1 MMQASHSMLQRLMQ
15 SLGQEGWP
23 LRLWVFLMPF
33 SLLWVSR
40 DLPFP
45 FVTSKALLI
54 TLCALFGLAAMMV
67 HRAAIRVTRFDLLLL
82 LSIVLGLL
90 TGFANGNPAL
100 SFYSTLERCNGVAVQ
115 LMLLLYIVLLRNAKL
130 DWRMY
135 WSVVLLVA
143 SIVWVDLLIRN
154 GLQWEFEVASLLG
167 NEAYLAGFLM
177 LSALVSG
184 WLAARMP
191 SGWIRWLLYCLA
203 GVQVVIAILTYNR
216 SAIVSV
222 LLAIAL
228 MYGVNFVR
236 KSFRRQLWVVTAIA
250 LCALLLWG
258 VFFLQSETFHNLAVR
273 WDQSFRT
280 GSISTRF
287 DLWFAAGR
295 MFFEAPIFG
304 AGLGN
309 FLFVFNRHHPGLYAK
324 NPGEEWVDNAHSLP
338 FEMLAT
344 TGLVGTLPWII
355 MLVVL
360 FVAAF
365 RRLRDHPTD
374 RWLFVALLACFIE
387 QLFVINS
394 IPKHMVQIGL
404 MAYFTQDLP
413 PVSWA
418 SPWSSRW
425 TNAVWVACRGG
436 IVAVCLFGVWHL
448 ALAPYH
454 SLRLFNEIRFDS
466 AESSVK
472 KAQVE
477 AYFSKPQIYTLWPKL
492 LLVSDLE
499 QAAHNG
505 HPQVSMTYVA
515 TLIALMR
522 KEVEK
527 DSGNIKTRVAL
538 GRLYLMSDP
547 VAAEAVFERVA
558 RDAPNKPHSYYY
570 RGFAQQ
576 LNGKVRAAA
585 ASFRRCLG
593 IDDKLIECD
602 RLLRWAEDGVMSNG
616 MKSAN

>member
-1 MMQASHSMLQRLMQ
+1 MIQTSPPTLHRLMQ
-15 SLGQEGWP
+15 GLGQDGWP
-23 LRLWVFLMPF
+23 LRLLVYLMPF

-54 TLCALFGLAAMMV
+54 TLWALMGLAVMMFY
-67 HRAAIRVTRFDLLLL
+67 RSPIRLTRFDLLLL
-82 LSIVLGLL
+82 ISILLGLL

-100 SFYSTLERCNGVAVQ
+100 SFYSTLERCNGVALQ
-115 LMLLLYIVLLRNAKL
+115 LMLFLHLLLLRNTKL
-130 DWRMY
+130 DWRVY
-135 WSVVLLVA
+135 WSVIVLVS
-143 SIVWVDLLIRN
+143 SIVWVELLIRN
-154 GLQWEFEVASLLG
+154 GLHWEFEAASLLG

-177 LSALVSG
+177 LSGLASG
-184 WLAARMP
+184 WLGARMP
-191 SGWIRWLLYCLA
+191 NGWVRWLLYCL
-203 GVQVVIAILTYNR
+203 GGMQIAIAVLTHNR
-216 SAIVSV
+216 SAITSV
-222 LLAIAL
+222 LLAITL
-228 MYGVNFVR
+228 VYSVNLAR
-236 KSFRRQLWVVTAIA
+236 KSIRRQLWVVTGIV
-250 LCALLLWG
+250 LGALLLLA
-258 VFFLQSETFHNLAVR
+258 VLFQQSGGFHEFAVR
-273 WDQSFRT
+273 WDQAFRT

-287 DLWFAAGR
+287 DLWLAAGR
-295 MFFEAPIFG
+295 MFFEAPIVG

-360 FVAAF
+360 FVVAF

-394 IPKHMVQIGL
+394 IPKHMVQMGL

-413 PVSWA
+413 PVSW
-418 SPWSSRW
+418 PSRW
-425 TNAVWVACRGG
+425 ISRCPKAVWVACRGG
-436 IVAVCLFGVWHL
+436 VVALCLLGVWHL

-454 SLRLFNEIRFDS
+454 SFRLFNEIRFDS
-466 AESSVK
+466 AAASVK
-472 KAQVE
+472 KGKVE

-499 QAAHNG
+499 QAAQNSDQ
-505 HPQVSMTYVA
+505 PFSKAYVA

-522 KEVEK
+522 KEVVK
-527 DSGNIKTRVAL
+527 DPGNIKARVAL

-547 VAAEAVFERVA
+547 VAAEAIFQRVA
-558 RDAPNKPHSYYY
+558 QDAPNKPHSYYY
-570 RGFAQQ
+570 LGFAQQ
-576 LNGKVRAAA
+576 LNGKAQAAA
-585 ASFRRCLG
+585 ASFRRCLDLD
-593 IDDKLIECD
+593 IKLTECD
-602 RLLRWAEDGVMSNG
+602 RLLRLSEADGG
-616 MKSAN
+616 

>member
-1 MMQASHSMLQRLMQ
+1 MIQASHPTLHRLMQ
-15 SLGQEGWP
+15 SLGQDGWP
-23 LRLWVFLMPF
+23 LRLWVYLMPF

-54 TLCALFGLAAMMV
+54 TLWALMGLAVMML
-67 HRAAIRVTRFDLLLL
+67 HRSSIRVTRFDLLLL
-82 LSIVLGLL
+82 ISILLGLL

-100 SFYSTLERCNGVAVQ
+100 SFYSTLERCNGVVLQ
-115 LMLLLYIVLLRNAKL
+115 LMLFIYLFLLRNTKI
-130 DWRMY
+130 DWRVY
-135 WSVVLLVA
+135 WSVIVLVS
-143 SIVWVDLLIRN
+143 SIVWVELLIRN
-154 GLQWEFEVASLLG
+154 GLHWEFEVASLLG

-177 LSALVSG
+177 LSALASG
-184 WLAARMP
+184 WLGARMP
-191 SGWIRWLLYCLA
+191 NGWVRWLLYCLA
-203 GVQVVIAILTYNR
+203 GVQVAIAVLTHNR
-216 SAIVSV
+216 SAITSV
-222 LLAIAL
+222 LLAMAL
-228 MYGVNFVR
+228 VYSVNFVR
-236 KSFRRQLWVVTAIA
+236 KSFRRQLWVVTAMV
-250 LCALLLWG
+250 LGALLLLA
-258 VFFLQSETFHNLAVR
+258 VLFLQSGGFHEFAVR
-273 WDQSFRT
+273 WDQAFRT

-287 DLWFAAGR
+287 DLWLAASR
-295 MFFEAPIFG
+295 MFFEAPIVG

-360 FVAAF
+360 FVAGF

-394 IPKHMVQIGL
+394 IPKYMVQIGL

-413 PVSWA
+413 PVRW
-418 SPWSSRW
+418 PSRW
-425 TNAVWVACRGG
+425 VSRCPKGVWVACRGG
-436 IVAVCLFGVWHL
+436 VVALCLLGVWHL

-454 SLRLFNEIRFDS
+454 SFRVFNEIRFDS
-466 AESSVK
+466 AGLSVK

-477 AYFSKPQIYTLWPKL
+477 AYLSKSQIYTLWPKL

-499 QAAHNG
+499 QAAQSG
-505 HPQVSMTYVA
+505 HPSFSKAYVA

-522 KEVEK
+522 KEVVK
-527 DSGNIKTRVAL
+527 DSGNIKARVAL

-547 VAAEAVFERVA
+547 VAAQGIFHRVA
-558 RDAPNKPHSYYY
+558 QDAPNKPHSYYY
-570 RGFAQQ
+570 LGFAQQ
-576 LNGKVRAAA
+576 LNGQTRGAV
-585 ASFRRCLG
+585 ASFRRCLD
-593 IDDKLIECD
+593 IDVKLIECD
-602 RLLRWAEDGVMSNG
+602 RLLHLSQGRGN
-616 MKSAN
+616 

>member
-1 MMQASHSMLQRLMQ
+1 MIQASPPTLHRMMQAF
-15 SLGQEGWP
+15 GQDGWP
-23 LRLWVFLMPF
+23 LRWLVYLMPI

-54 TLCALFGLAAMMV
+54 TLWALMGLTVMMF
-67 HRAAIRVTRFDLLLL
+67 HRSPIRVTRFDLLLL
-82 LSIVLGLL
+82 ISILLGLL

-100 SFYSTLERCNGVAVQ
+100 SFYSTLERCNGVALQ
-115 LMLLLYIVLLRNAKL
+115 LMLFLYLFLLRNTKL
-130 DWRMY
+130 DWRVY
-135 WSVVLLVA
+135 WSVVLLVS

-154 GLQWEFEVASLLG
+154 GPHLEFEVASLLG

-184 WLAARMP
+184 WLGARMP
-191 SGWIRWLLYCLA
+191 NGWVRWLLYCL
-203 GVQVVIAILTYNR
+203 GGMQIAIAVLTHNR
-216 SAIVSV
+216 SAITSV

-228 MYGVNFVR
+228 LYSVNCAR
-236 KSFRRQLWVVTAIA
+236 KSIRRQLWVVTGMV
-250 LCALLLWG
+250 LCGLLLLG
-258 VFFLQSETFHNLAVR
+258 VLFLQPGGFHGLAVR

-287 DLWFAAGR
+287 DLWLAAGR

-365 RRLRDHPTD
+365 QRLRDHPTD

-404 MAYFTQDLP
+404 MAYFTQNLS
-413 PVSWA
+413 PVSW
-418 SPWSSRW
+418 PSRW
-425 TNAVWVACRGG
+425 TSRCPKGVWVACRGG
-436 IVAVCLFGVWHL
+436 VSVGGL
-448 ALAPYH
+448 ALGV
-454 SLRLFNEIRFDS
+454 S
-466 AESSVK
+466 ALS
-472 KAQVE
+472 
-477 AYFSKPQIYTLWPKL
+477 
-492 LLVSDLE
+492 
-499 QAAHNG
+499 
-505 HPQVSMTYVA
+505 
-515 TLIALMR
+515 
-522 KEVEK
+522 
-527 DSGNIKTRVAL
+527 
-538 GRLYLMSDP
+538 
-547 VAAEAVFERVA
+547 
-558 RDAPNKPHSYYY
+558 
-570 RGFAQQ
+570 Q
-576 LNGKVRAAA
+576 L
-585 ASFRRCLG
+585 SF
-593 IDDKLIECD
+593 
-602 RLLRWAEDGVMSNG
+602 VQ
-616 MKSAN
+616 

>member
-1 MMQASHSMLQRLMQ
+1 MIQASHPILHHLIQ
-15 SLGQEGWP
+15 SLSQGGWP
-23 LRLWVFLMPF
+23 IRLWVYLMPF
-33 SLLWVSR
+33 SLLWVSS

-54 TLCALFGLAAMMV
+54 TLWALMGLTVMMF
-67 HRAAIRVTRFDLLLL
+67 HRSPIRVTRFDLLLL
-82 LSIVLGLL
+82 ISILLGLL
-90 TGFANGNPAL
+90 TGFANGNAAL
-100 SFYSTLERCNGVAVQ
+100 SFYSTLERCNGVALQ
-115 LMLLLYIVLLRNAKL
+115 LMLFLYLLLLRNTKL
-130 DWRMY
+130 DWRIY
-135 WSVVLLVA
+135 WSVVLFVS

-154 GLQWEFEVASLLG
+154 GPHLELQVASLLG

-177 LSALVSG
+177 LSALASG
-184 WLAARMP
+184 WLGARMP
-191 SGWIRWLLYCLA
+191 NGWVRWLLYCLV
-203 GVQVVIAILTYNR
+203 GVQIAIAVLTHNR
-216 SAIVSV
+216 SAITSV

-228 MYGVNFVR
+228 LYSVNFAR
-236 KSFRRQLWVVTAIA
+236 KSIRRQLWVVAGMV
-250 LCALLLWG
+250 LCALLLLG
-258 VFFLQSETFHNLAVR
+258 VFFLQSGTFHDLAVR

-280 GSISTRF
+280 GSISTRL
-287 DLWFAAGR
+287 DLWLAAGR
-295 MFFEAPIFG
+295 MFLEAPIFG
-304 AGLGN
+304 AGFGN

-413 PVSWA
+413 PVRW
-418 SPWSSRW
+418 PIRWVSRCPKG
-425 TNAVWVACRGG
+425 VWLACRGG
-436 IVAVCLFGVWHL
+436 VVALCLLGVWHL

-454 SLRLFNEIRFDS
+454 SFRLFNELRFDS
-466 AESSVK
+466 AGTSVK
-472 KAQVE
+472 KGRVE
-477 AYFSKPQIYTLWPKL
+477 AYFSKPLIYTLWPKL

-499 QAAHNG
+499 QAAQNG
-505 HPQVSMTYVA
+505 HPPFSKAYVA

-522 KEVEK
+522 KEVVK
-527 DSGNIKTRVAL
+527 DSGNIKARVAL

-547 VAAEAVFERVA
+547 VAAEAIFERVA

-570 RGFAQQ
+570 LGFAQQ
-576 LNGKVRAAA
+576 LNGNARAAA
-585 ASFRRCLG
+585 ASFRRCLDLD
-593 IDDKLIECD
+593 IKLTECD
-602 RLLRWAEDGVMSNG
+602 RLLHLSKADGS
-616 MKSAN
+616 

>member
-1 MMQASHSMLQRLMQ
+1 MMQASHSMLHRLMQ

-23 LRLWVFLMPF
+23 LRLWVYLMPF
-33 SLLWVSR
+33 SLLWVSS

-54 TLCALFGLAAMMV
+54 TLCALFGLAVMML
-67 HRAAIRVTRFDLLLL
+67 HRAPIRVTRFDLLLL

-90 TGFANGNPAL
+90 TGFVNGNAAL
-100 SFYSTLERCNGVAVQ
+100 SFYSTLERCNGVVLQ
-115 LMLLLYIVLLRNAKL
+115 LILFLYLVLLRNVKL
-130 DWRMY
+130 DWQIY

-154 GLQWEFEVASLLG
+154 GLHWEFEVASLLG
-167 NEAYLAGFLM
+167 NEAYVAGFLM
-177 LSALVSG
+177 LSALASG
-184 WLAARMP
+184 WLAVRKPNA
-191 SGWIRWLLYCLA
+191 WIRWLLYCLA
-203 GVQVVIAILTYNR
+203 GVQVVIAVWTHNR

-236 KSFRRQLWVVTAIA
+236 KSFRRQLGVVTAIA
-250 LCALLLWG
+250 LGALLLWG
-258 VFFLQSETFHNLAVR
+258 VFFPQSETFHDLAVR

-355 MLVVL
+355 LVVVL
-360 FVAAF
+360 FVVAL
-365 RRLRDHPTD
+365 RRLREHPTD

-394 IPKHMVQIGL
+394 VPKSMVQIGL

-413 PVSWA
+413 PVSWP
-418 SPWSSRW
+418 SRWSSRW
-425 TNAVWVACRGG
+425 TNALWVACRGG
-436 IVAVCLFGVWHL
+436 MVAVCLFGLWHL

-454 SLRLFNEIRFDS
+454 SLRLFNEIRSDS

-472 KAQVE
+472 KGMVE
-477 AYFSKPQIYTLWPKL
+477 AYFSIPRVYTLWPKL

-499 QAAHNG
+499 QTAQNG
-505 HPQVSMTYVA
+505 HPPFSKAYVA
-515 TLIALMR
+515 TLIALVR

-576 LNGKVRAAA
+576 LNGQADAAA
-585 ASFRRCLG
+585 ASFRQCVD
-593 IDDKLIECD
+593 IDVKFVECD
-602 RLLRWAEDGVMSNG
+602 RLLRLLEGPDN
-616 MKSAN
+616 

>member
-1 MMQASHSMLQRLMQ
+1 MIQTSHPTFHRLMQ
-15 SLGQEGWP
+15 TFGQDGWP
-23 LRLWVFLMPF
+23 LRLLVYLMPF

-54 TLCALFGLAAMMV
+54 TLWALMGLTVMMF
-67 HRAAIRVTRFDLLLL
+67 HRSAIRVTRFDLLLL
-82 LSIVLGLL
+82 ISILLGLL

-100 SFYSTLERCNGVAVQ
+100 SFYSTLERCNGVALQ
-115 LMLLLYIVLLRNAKL
+115 LMLFLYLLLLRNTKL
-130 DWRMY
+130 DWRVY
-135 WSVVLLVA
+135 WSVIVLVS
-143 SIVWVDLLIRN
+143 SIVWVELLIRN
-154 GLQWEFEVASLLG
+154 GPHWEFETASLLG

-177 LSALVSG
+177 LSALASG
-184 WLAARMP
+184 WLGARMP
-191 SGWIRWLLYCLA
+191 NGWVRWLLYCLA
-203 GVQVVIAILTYNR
+203 GVQVVIAVLTHNR

-228 MYGVNFVR
+228 VYSVNLAR
-236 KSFRRQLWVVTAIA
+236 KSIRRQLWVVTGIV
-250 LCALLLWG
+250 LGALLLLA
-258 VFFLQSETFHNLAVR
+258 VLFLQSEGFHEFAVR
-273 WDQSFRT
+273 WDQAFRT

-287 DLWFAAGR
+287 DLWLAAGR
-295 MFFEAPIFG
+295 MFFEAPIVG

-360 FVAAF
+360 FVVAF

-394 IPKHMVQIGL
+394 IPKHMVQMGL
-404 MAYFTQDLP
+404 MVYFTQDLP
-413 PVSWA
+413 PVRW
-418 SPWSSRW
+418 PSRW
-425 TNAVWVACRGG
+425 TSRCPNAVWVVCRGG
-436 IVAVCLFGVWHL
+436 VVGVCLLGGWHL

-454 SLRLFNEIRFDS
+454 SFRVFNEIRFDT
-466 AESSVK
+466 AASSVK
-472 KAQVE
+472 TGKVE

-499 QAAHNG
+499 QAAQNG
-505 HPQVSMTYVA
+505 HPPFSKAYVA

-522 KEVEK
+522 EEVMK
-527 DSGNIKTRVAL
+527 DPGNIKTRVAL

-547 VAAEAVFERVA
+547 VAAQTIFEGVA
-558 RDAPNKPHSYYY
+558 RDGPNKPHSYYY
-570 RGFAQQ
+570 LGFAQQ
-576 LNGKVRAAA
+576 LNGKARAAA
-585 ASFRRCLG
+585 ASFRRCL
-593 IDDKLIECD
+593 DLDTKLTECD
-602 RLLRWAEDGVMSNG
+602 RLLHLSEADGS
-616 MKSAN
+616 

>member
-1 MMQASHSMLQRLMQ
+1 MIQASHPTLHRLMH
-15 SLGQEGWP
+15 SLGQDGWP
-23 LRLWVFLMPF
+23 LRLWVYLMPF

-54 TLCALFGLAAMMV
+54 TLWALMGLAVMML
-67 HRAAIRVTRFDLLLL
+67 HRSSIRVTRFDLLLL
-82 LSIVLGLL
+82 ISILLGLL

-100 SFYSTLERCNGVAVQ
+100 SFYSTLERCNGVVLQ
-115 LMLLLYIVLLRNAKL
+115 LMLFIYLFLLRNTKI
-130 DWRMY
+130 DWRVY
-135 WSVVLLVA
+135 WSVIVLVS
-143 SIVWVDLLIRN
+143 SIVWVELLIRN
-154 GLQWEFEVASLLG
+154 GLHWEFEVASLLG

-177 LSALVSG
+177 LSALASG
-184 WLAARMP
+184 WLGARMP
-191 SGWIRWLLYCLA
+191 NGWVRWLLYCLA
-203 GVQVVIAILTYNR
+203 GVQVAIAVLTHNR
-216 SAIVSV
+216 SAITSV
-222 LLAIAL
+222 LLAMAL
-228 MYGVNFVR
+228 VYSVNFVR
-236 KSFRRQLWVVTAIA
+236 KSFRRQLWVVTAMV
-250 LCALLLWG
+250 LGALLLLA
-258 VFFLQSETFHNLAVR
+258 VLFLQSGGFHEFAVR
-273 WDQSFRT
+273 WDQAFRT

-287 DLWFAAGR
+287 DLWLAASR
-295 MFFEAPIFG
+295 MFFEAPIVG

-360 FVAAF
+360 FVAGF

-394 IPKHMVQIGL
+394 IPKYMVQIGL

-413 PVSWA
+413 PVRW
-418 SPWSSRW
+418 PSRW
-425 TNAVWVACRGG
+425 VSRCPKGVWVACRGG
-436 IVAVCLFGVWHL
+436 VVALCLLGVWHL

-454 SLRLFNEIRFDS
+454 SFRVFNEIRFDS
-466 AESSVK
+466 AGLSVK

-477 AYFSKPQIYTLWPKL
+477 AYLSKSQIYTLWPKL

-499 QAAHNG
+499 QAAQSG
-505 HPQVSMTYVA
+505 HPSFSKAYVA

-522 KEVEK
+522 KEVVK
-527 DSGNIKTRVAL
+527 DSGNIKARVAL

-547 VAAEAVFERVA
+547 VAAQGIFHRVA
-558 RDAPNKPHSYYY
+558 QDAPNKPHSYYY
-570 RGFAQQ
+570 LGFAQQ
-576 LNGKVRAAA
+576 LNGQTRGAV
-585 ASFRRCLG
+585 ASFRRCLD
-593 IDDKLIECD
+593 IDVKLIECD
-602 RLLRWAEDGVMSNG
+602 RLLHLSQGRGN
-616 MKSAN
+616 

>member
-1 MMQASHSMLQRLMQ
+1 MIQASHPTLHRLMH
-15 SLGQEGWP
+15 SLGQDGWP
-23 LRLWVFLMPF
+23 LRLWVYLMPF

-54 TLCALFGLAAMMV
+54 TLWALMGLAVMML
-67 HRAAIRVTRFDLLLL
+67 HRSSIRVTRFDLLLL
-82 LSIVLGLL
+82 ISILLGLL

-100 SFYSTLERCNGVAVQ
+100 SFYSTLERCNGVVLQ
-115 LMLLLYIVLLRNAKL
+115 LMLFIYLFLLRNTKI
-130 DWRMY
+130 DWRVY
-135 WSVVLLVA
+135 WSVIVLVS
-143 SIVWVDLLIRN
+143 SIVWVELLIRN
-154 GLQWEFEVASLLG
+154 GLHWEFEVASLLG

-177 LSALVSG
+177 LSALAGV
-184 WLAARMP
+184 WLGARMP
-191 SGWIRWLLYCLA
+191 NGWVRWLLYCLA
-203 GVQVVIAILTYNR
+203 GVQVAIAVLTHNR
-216 SAIVSV
+216 SAITSV
-222 LLAIAL
+222 LLAMAL
-228 MYGVNFVR
+228 VYSVNFVR
-236 KSFRRQLWVVTAIA
+236 KSFRRQLWVVTAMV
-250 LCALLLWG
+250 LGALLLLA
-258 VFFLQSETFHNLAVR
+258 VLFLQSGGFHEFAVR
-273 WDQSFRT
+273 WDQAFRT

-287 DLWFAAGR
+287 DLWLAASR
-295 MFFEAPIFG
+295 MFFEAPIVG

-360 FVAAF
+360 FVAGF

-394 IPKHMVQIGL
+394 IPKYMVQIGL

-413 PVSWA
+413 PVRW
-418 SPWSSRW
+418 PSRW
-425 TNAVWVACRGG
+425 VSRCPKGVWVACRGG
-436 IVAVCLFGVWHL
+436 VVALCLLGVWHL

-454 SLRLFNEIRFDS
+454 SFRVFNEIRFDS
-466 AESSVK
+466 AGLSVK

-477 AYFSKPQIYTLWPKL
+477 AYLSKSQIYTLWPKL

-499 QAAHNG
+499 QAAQSG
-505 HPQVSMTYVA
+505 HPSFSKAYVA

-522 KEVEK
+522 KEVVK
-527 DSGNIKTRVAL
+527 DSGNIKARVAL

-547 VAAEAVFERVA
+547 VAAQGIFHRVA
-558 RDAPNKPHSYYY
+558 QDAPNKPHSYYY
-570 RGFAQQ
+570 LGFAQQ
-576 LNGKVRAAA
+576 LNGQTRGAV
-585 ASFRRCLG
+585 ASFRRCLD
-593 IDDKLIECD
+593 IDVKLIECD
-602 RLLRWAEDGVMSNG
+602 RLLHLSQGRGN
-616 MKSAN
+616 

>member
-1 MMQASHSMLQRLMQ
+1 
-15 SLGQEGWP
+15 
-23 LRLWVFLMPF
+23 MPF

-45 FVTSKALLI
+45 FVTSKALVI
-54 TLCALFGLAAMMV
+54 TLWALIGLAIMMF
-67 HRAAIRVTRFDLLLL
+67 HRTAIRVTRFDLLLL
-82 LSIVLGLL
+82 ISILLGLL
-90 TGFANGNPAL
+90 TGFANGNSAL
-100 SFYSTLERCNGVAVQ
+100 SFYSTLERCNGVALQ
-115 LMLLLYIVLLRNAKL
+115 LMLFLYLFLLRNTKL
-130 DWRMY
+130 DWRVY
-135 WSVVLLVA
+135 WSVVLLVS

-154 GLQWEFEVASLLG
+154 GLHLEFEVPSLLG

-177 LSALVSG
+177 LLALASG

-191 SGWIRWLLYCLA
+191 NGWVRWLLYCLG
-203 GVQVVIAILTYNR
+203 GVQIVIAVLTHNR
-216 SAIVSV
+216 SAITSV

-228 MYGVNFVR
+228 VYSVNFAR
-236 KSFRRQLWVVTAIA
+236 KSIRWQLWVVTTIV
-250 LCALLLWG
+250 LCGLLLVG
-258 VFFLQSETFHNLAVR
+258 VLFLPSGAFHGFAVE

-287 DLWFAAGR
+287 DLWLAAGR

-360 FVAAF
+360 FVAAL
-365 RRLRDHPTD
+365 RRLREHPTD

-413 PVSWA
+413 PVSWT
-418 SPWSSRW
+418 SRW
-425 TNAVWVACRGG
+425 MSRCPKAVWVACRGG
-436 IVAVCLFGVWHL
+436 VVAVCLLGVWYL

-454 SLRLFNEIRFDS
+454 SFRLFNEIRFDGVAS
-466 AESSVK
+466 NVK

-477 AYFSKPQIYTLWPKL
+477 AYFSKPLIYTLGPKL
-492 LLVSDLE
+492 LLISDLE
-499 QAAHNG
+499 EAVQNG
-505 HPQVSMTYVA
+505 HPLLSKAYVA

-522 KEVEK
+522 KEVVK
-527 DSGNIKTRVAL
+527 DPGNIKARVAL
-538 GRLYLMSDP
+538 GRLYLMSDF
-547 VAAEAVFERVA
+547 VAAQAVFQRVA
-558 RDAPNKPHSYYY
+558 LDAPNKPHSYYY
-570 RGFAQQ
+570 LGFAQQ
-576 LNGKVRAAA
+576 LNGQTRAAA

-593 IDDKLIECD
+593 IDTKLTECA
-602 RLLRWAEDGVMSNG
+602 RLLHLSEERGN
-616 MKSAN
+616 

>member
-1 MMQASHSMLQRLMQ
+1 MIQASYPTLHRLVQ
-15 SLGQEGWP
+15 GLGQDGWP
-23 LRLWVFLMPF
+23 LRLVVYLMPF
-33 SLLWVSR
+33 SLLWVST

-54 TLCALFGLAAMMV
+54 TLWALMGLTAMMF
-67 HRAAIRVTRFDLLLL
+67 HCSPIRVTWFDLLLL
-82 LSIVLGLL
+82 ISILLGLL

-100 SFYSTLERCNGVAVQ
+100 SFYSTLERCNGVVLQ
-115 LMLLLYIVLLRNAKL
+115 LMLFLYLFLLRNTKL
-130 DWRMY
+130 DWRIY
-135 WSVVLLVA
+135 WSVIVLVS

-154 GLQWEFEVASLLG
+154 GPHWEFEVASLLG

-177 LSALVSG
+177 LSALASR
-184 WLAARMP
+184 WLGARMP
-191 SGWIRWLLYCLA
+191 KGWVRWLLYCLV
-203 GVQVVIAILTYNR
+203 GVQVAIAVLTHNR
-216 SAIVSV
+216 SAITSV
-222 LLAIAL
+222 LLAITL
-228 MYGVNFVR
+228 VYSVNFVR

-250 LCALLLWG
+250 LGALLLWG
-258 VFFLQSETFHNLAVR
+258 VFFLQSETFHDLAVR

-280 GSISTRF
+280 GSISTRL
-287 DLWFAAGR
+287 DLWLAAGR
-295 MFFEAPIFG
+295 MFLEAPILG

-365 RRLRDHPTD
+365 QRLRDHPTD

-394 IPKHMVQIGL
+394 IPKYMVQIGL

-413 PVSWA
+413 SVSW
-418 SPWSSRW
+418 PSRC
-425 TNAVWVACRGG
+425 TSRCPNAVRVACRGG
-436 IVAVCLFGVWHL
+436 VVAMCLLGVWQL
-448 ALAPYH
+448 ALVPYH
-454 SLRLFNEIRFDS
+454 SFRLFNEIRFDS

-499 QAAHNG
+499 QAAQNG
-505 HPQVSMTYVA
+505 HPPFSKAYVA
-515 TLIALMR
+515 TLIGLMR
-522 KEVEK
+522 KEVVK
-527 DSGNIKTRVAL
+527 DSGNIKTPVAL
-538 GRLYLMSDP
+538 GRLYLLSNP
-547 VAAEAVFERVA
+547 VAAEAIFERVA
-558 RDAPNKPHSYYY
+558 QDAPNKPHSYYY
-570 RGFAQQ
+570 LGFAQQ
-576 LNGKVRAAA
+576 LNGNARAAA
-585 ASFRRCLG
+585 ASFRRCLDLD
-593 IDDKLIECD
+593 IKLTECD
-602 RLLRWAEDGVMSNG
+602 RLLHLSKADGS
-616 MKSAN
+616 

>member
-1 MMQASHSMLQRLMQ
+1 MIQTSPPTLHRLMQ
-15 SLGQEGWP
+15 GLGQDGWP
-23 LRLWVFLMPF
+23 LRLLVYLMPF

-54 TLCALFGLAAMMV
+54 TLWALMGLAVMMFY
-67 HRAAIRVTRFDLLLL
+67 RSPIRLTRFDLLLL
-82 LSIVLGLL
+82 ISILLGLL

-100 SFYSTLERCNGVAVQ
+100 SFYSTLERCNGVALQ
-115 LMLLLYIVLLRNAKL
+115 LMLFLHLLLLRNTKL
-130 DWRMY
+130 DWRVY
-135 WSVVLLVA
+135 WSVIVLVS
-143 SIVWVDLLIRN
+143 SIVWVELLIRN
-154 GLQWEFEVASLLG
+154 GLHWEFEAASLLG

-177 LSALVSG
+177 LSGLASG
-184 WLAARMP
+184 WLGARMP
-191 SGWIRWLLYCLA
+191 NGWVRWLLYCL
-203 GVQVVIAILTYNR
+203 GGMQIAIAVLTHNR
-216 SAIVSV
+216 SAITSV
-222 LLAIAL
+222 LLAITL
-228 MYGVNFVR
+228 VYSVNLAR
-236 KSFRRQLWVVTAIA
+236 KSIRRQLWVVTGIV
-250 LCALLLWG
+250 LGALLLLA
-258 VFFLQSETFHNLAVR
+258 VLFQQSGGFHEFAVR
-273 WDQSFRT
+273 WDQAFRT

-287 DLWFAAGR
+287 DLWLAAGR
-295 MFFEAPIFG
+295 MFFEAPIVG

-360 FVAAF
+360 FVVAF

-394 IPKHMVQIGL
+394 IPKHMVQMGL

-413 PVSWA
+413 PVSW
-418 SPWSSRW
+418 PSRW
-425 TNAVWVACRGG
+425 ISRCPKAVWVACRGG
-436 IVAVCLFGVWHL
+436 VVALCLLGVWHL

-454 SLRLFNEIRFDS
+454 NFRLFNEIRFDS
-466 AESSVK
+466 AAASVK
-472 KAQVE
+472 KGKVE

-499 QAAHNG
+499 QAAQNSDQ
-505 HPQVSMTYVA
+505 PFSKAYVA

-522 KEVEK
+522 KEVVK
-527 DSGNIKTRVAL
+527 DPGNIKARVAL

-547 VAAEAVFERVA
+547 VAAEAIFQRVA
-558 RDAPNKPHSYYY
+558 QDAPNKPHSYYY
-570 RGFAQQ
+570 LGFAQQ
-576 LNGKVRAAA
+576 LNGKAQAAA
-585 ASFRRCLG
+585 ASFRRCLDLD
-593 IDDKLIECD
+593 IKLTECD
-602 RLLRWAEDGVMSNG
+602 RLLRLSEADGG
-616 MKSAN
+616 

>member
-1 MMQASHSMLQRLMQ
+1 MIQASHPTLHRLMQ
-15 SLGQEGWP
+15 VFGGDEWP
-23 LRLWVFLMPF
+23 LRLVVYLMPF
-33 SLLWVSR
+33 SLLWVST

-54 TLCALFGLAAMMV
+54 TLWALMGLAVMML
-67 HRAAIRVTRFDLLLL
+67 HRSLIRVTRFDLLLL
-82 LSIVLGLL
+82 ISILLGLL
-90 TGFANGNPAL
+90 TGFVNENPAL
-100 SFYSTLERCNGVAVQ
+100 SFYSTLERCNGVVLQ
-115 LMLLLYIVLLRNAKL
+115 LMLFIYLLLVRNTKIDWRVYWCVIVLV
-130 DWRMY
+130 
-135 WSVVLLVA
+135 S

-154 GLQWEFEVASLLG
+154 GLNLEFEVASLLG

-177 LSALVSG
+177 LSALASG

-191 SGWIRWLLYCLA
+191 NGWVRWLLYCLA
-203 GVQVVIAILTYNR
+203 GVQVVIAVLTHNR

-222 LLAIAL
+222 LLGITLLFA
-228 MYGVNFVR
+228 VNFVR
-236 KSFRRQLWVVTAIA
+236 RSIRWRLWVVVTTA
-250 LCALLLWG
+250 LCGLLLLG
-258 VFFLQSETFHNLAVR
+258 VFSLQAGSFHDLAVR

-287 DLWFAAGR
+287 DLWLAAGR

-344 TGLVGTLPWII
+344 TGFVGTLPWVI

-365 RRLRDHPTD
+365 RRLRGHPTD

-394 IPKHMVQIGL
+394 IPKSMVQIGL

-413 PVSWA
+413 SVSW
-418 SPWSSRW
+418 PSRW
-425 TNAVWVACRGG
+425 TSRGTNAVWVACRGG
-436 IVAVCLFGVWHL
+436 VVAVCLFGVWHL

-454 SLRLFNEIRFDS
+454 SFRLFNEIRFDS
-466 AESSVK
+466 AGTSVK
-472 KAQVE
+472 KGRVE
-477 AYFSKPQIYTLWPKL
+477 TYFSKPQIYTLWPKL

-499 QAAHNG
+499 QAAQNG
-505 HPQVSMTYVA
+505 HPPFSKAYVA

-522 KEVEK
+522 NEVVK
-527 DSGNIKTRVAL
+527 DPGNIKTRVAL

-547 VAAEAVFERVA
+547 LAAEAVFERVT

-570 RGFAQQ
+570 LGFAQQ
-576 LNGKVRAAA
+576 LNGNARAAA
-585 ASFRRCLG
+585 ASFRRCLD
-593 IDDKLIECD
+593 IDAKLIECD
-602 RLLRWAEDGVMSNG
+602 RLLNRSRER
-616 MKSAN
+616 

>member
-1 MMQASHSMLQRLMQ
+1 MIQASHPTLHRLVQ
-15 SLGQEGWP
+15 GLGQDGWP
-23 LRLWVFLMPF
+23 LRLLVYLMPF
-33 SLLWVSR
+33 SLLWVSS

-54 TLCALFGLAAMMV
+54 TLWALMGLAVMMLY
-67 HRAAIRVTRFDLLLL
+67 RSPIRVTRFDLLLL
-82 LSIVLGLL
+82 ISILLGLL
-90 TGFANGNPAL
+90 TGFANGNPTL
-100 SFYSTLERCNGVAVQ
+100 SFYSTLERCNGVVLQ
-115 LMLLLYIVLLRNAKL
+115 LMLFLYLLLLRNTKL
-130 DWRMY
+130 DWRVY
-135 WSVVLLVA
+135 WSVVLFVS

-154 GLQWEFEVASLLG
+154 GPHWEFEVASLLG
-167 NEAYLAGFLM
+167 NETYLAGLLM
-177 LSALVSG
+177 LSALASG
-184 WLAARMP
+184 WLGARMP
-191 SGWIRWLLYCLA
+191 NGWVRWLLYCLA
-203 GVQVVIAILTYNR
+203 GVQVAIAVLTHNR
-216 SAIVSV
+216 SAITSV
-222 LLAIAL
+222 LLAITL
-228 MYGVNFVR
+228 VYSVNFVR
-236 KSFRRQLWVVTAIA
+236 KSFRRQLWVATAIA
-250 LCALLLWG
+250 LGALLLLG
-258 VFFLQSETFHNLAVR
+258 VFFLQSETFHDLAVR

-287 DLWFAAGR
+287 DLWLAAGR
-295 MFFEAPIFG
+295 MFLEAPILG

-355 MLVVL
+355 MLAVL

-394 IPKHMVQIGL
+394 IPKYMVQIGL

-413 PVSWA
+413 SVSW
-418 SPWSSRW
+418 PSRS
-425 TNAVWVACRGG
+425 TSRCPNAVRVACRGG
-436 IVAVCLFGVWHL
+436 VVAMCLLGVWQL
-448 ALAPYH
+448 ALVPYH
-454 SLRLFNEIRFDS
+454 SFRLFNEIRFDS

-499 QAAHNG
+499 QAAQNG
-505 HPQVSMTYVA
+505 HPPFSKAYVA

-522 KEVEK
+522 KEVVK

-538 GRLYLMSDP
+538 GRLYLLSNP
-547 VAAEAVFERVA
+547 VAAEAIFERVA
-558 RDAPNKPHSYYY
+558 QDAPNKPHSYYY
-570 RGFAQQ
+570 LGFAQQ
-576 LNGKVRAAA
+576 LNGNARAAA
-585 ASFRRCLG
+585 ASFRRCLDLD
-593 IDDKLIECD
+593 IKLTECD
-602 RLLRWAEDGVMSNG
+602 RLLHLSKADGS
-616 MKSAN
+616 